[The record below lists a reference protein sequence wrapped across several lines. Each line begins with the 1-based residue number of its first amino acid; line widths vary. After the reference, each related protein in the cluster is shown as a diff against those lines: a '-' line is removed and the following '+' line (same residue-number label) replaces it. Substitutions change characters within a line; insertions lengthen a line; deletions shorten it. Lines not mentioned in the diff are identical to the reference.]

1 MVTGIEE
8 DEMKGPKLLAMSIS
22 TILLSA
28 GVASATSSS
37 TVWTPM
43 TLDIQSP
50 GVFHLGI
57 DNYFTVG
64 KRFSEGGG
72 SFPTDLSLPEVGVAI
87 SSKVQM
93 EFGLDYFGPADDPWF
108 GNLKIGSPEDTWF
121 KGQPAIEIG
130 VFDVGTK
137 RSGPTRTDFDVVYLV
152 IGKSIRGLG
161 RISVGPY
168 VGNHAALVSS
178 TGKAENTGY
187 MVAFDHAF
195 VPTKDKE
202 GNEFSRL
209 VFAAD
214 FASGKN
220 YIGGGGFGIYYY
232 FTKDISLLTGPV
244 FFNDQGINGK
254 WKLST
259 QLDINLPKLF

>member
-1 MVTGIEE
+1 
-8 DEMKGPKLLAMSIS
+8 MKGLKFLATSIS

-28 GVASATSSS
+28 GVASATSS
-37 TVWTPM
+37 TTMWTPM
-43 TLDIQSP
+43 TLDIQAP

-64 KRFSEGGG
+64 TKISKGGS
-72 SFPTDLSLPEVGVAI
+72 SFPTDLTLPEVGVAI

-93 EFGLDYFGPADDPWF
+93 EFGLDYFGPADDPWYF
-108 GNLKIGSPEDTWF
+108 NLKIGSPEDTWF
-121 KGQPAIEIG
+121 KGQPALEIG
-130 VFDVGTK
+130 VFNVGTK
-137 RSGPTRTDFDVVYLV
+137 RSGPSRTDFDVAYLV
-152 IGKSIRGLG
+152 IGKSIPGLG

-209 VFAAD
+209 VVAAD
-214 FASGKN
+214 YASGKN
-220 YIGGGGFGIYYY
+220 AIGGAGIGLYYY
-232 FTKDISLLTGPV
+232 FTKAISLLSGPV

-254 WKLST
+254 WKFST

>member
-1 MVTGIEE
+1 
-8 DEMKGPKLLAMSIS
+8 MKGPKFLATGIS

-28 GVASATSSS
+28 GVASATSS
-37 TVWTPM
+37 TTMWTPM
-43 TLDIQSP
+43 TLDIQAP

-64 KRFSEGGG
+64 KKFSEGG
-72 SFPTDLSLPEVGVAI
+72 SSLPTDLTLPEVGVAI

-93 EFGLDYFGPADDPWF
+93 EFGLDYFGPADDPWYF
-108 GNLKIGSPEDTWF
+108 NLKIGSPEDTWF

-130 VFDVGTK
+130 VSSLGTK
-137 RSGPTRTDFDVVYLV
+137 RSGPSRTDFDVVCLI
-152 IGKSIRGLG
+152 IGKSIPGLG
-161 RISVGPY
+161 RITVGPY

-195 VPTKDKE
+195 IPTKDKE

-214 FASGKN
+214 YASGKN
-220 YIGGGGFGIYYY
+220 VIGGAGIGLYYY
-232 FTKDISLLTGPV
+232 FTKDISLLSGPV
-244 FFNDQGINGK
+244 FFNDQGLNGK
-254 WKLST
+254 WKFST
-259 QLDINLPKLF
+259 QLDINLEKLF

>member
-72 SFPTDLSLPEVGVAI
+72 SFPTDLTLPEVGVAI

-108 GNLKIGSPEDTWF
+108 
-121 KGQPAIEIG
+121 
-130 VFDVGTK
+130 
-137 RSGPTRTDFDVVYLV
+137 
-152 IGKSIRGLG
+152 
-161 RISVGPY
+161 
-168 VGNHAALVSS
+168 GNHAALVSS

-220 YIGGGGFGIYYY
+220 LSLIH
-232 FTKDISLLTGPV
+232 ISEPTRPY
-244 FFNDQGINGK
+244 
-254 WKLST
+254 
-259 QLDINLPKLF
+259 